1 MPRGQKER
9 PWQPAE
15 GKCIRADVLRGI
27 QPRLAAV
34 ALDGA
39 RGLLRRSPDRKNR
52 ARPALAHG
60 MHDTTPQAQPQAHAA
75 ACAVGAVMPA
85 TPQLSQSIPSTW
97 HAFSGPIHL
106 NTIGSAHIACLVH
119 AGLFRRCAAQCD
131 GNLNLTA
138 RMASRHEQLRREE
151 PLPTL
156 ALDELEQRLHASG
169 VTVSGDDSG
178 NVGRLERS
186 GFREPYRTRAESRK
200 PAPL

>member
-60 MHDTTPQAQPQAHAA
+60 MHDTNAKRTEIVLDNYGEGWW
-75 ACAVGAVMPA
+75 VG
-85 TPQLSQSIPSTW
+85 TK
-97 HAFSGPIHL
+97 HG
-106 NTIGSAHIACLVH
+106 
-119 AGLFRRCAAQCD
+119 R
-131 GNLNLTA
+131 A
-138 RMASRHEQLRREE
+138 R
-151 PLPTL
+151 P
-156 ALDELEQRLHASG
+156 
-169 VTVSGDDSG
+169 
-178 NVGRLERS
+178 
-186 GFREPYRTRAESRK
+186 
-200 PAPL
+200 